1 MPLGWSTFFNIG
13 RVYSVQF
20 QDVVVDAHQGIVYLW
35 TVYHGGIAQHAD
47 LGTGT
52 ILVAQL
58 DDIVYNLRK
67 VGMAGGLSIAGK
79 GQHVRQLP
87 LGRHLL
93 QLGLELEGY
102 LLTGRHGQGRAV
114 VFVEATLAVDA
125 VETAHLAVS
134 RQQVDAE

>member
-1 MPLGWSTFFNIG
+1 MLLSTRIRASCTCG
-13 RVYSVQF
+13 
-20 QDVVVDAHQGIVYLW
+20 L
-35 TVYHGGIAQHAD
+35 AQHAD

-58 DDIVYNLRK
+58 DDIVYDLRK

-87 LGRHLL
+87 LGCHLL

-102 LLTGRHGQGRAV
+102 LLAGRHGQGRAV
-114 VFVEATLAVDA
+114 VFVEAALAVDA

-134 RQQVDAE
+134 RQQVDAK